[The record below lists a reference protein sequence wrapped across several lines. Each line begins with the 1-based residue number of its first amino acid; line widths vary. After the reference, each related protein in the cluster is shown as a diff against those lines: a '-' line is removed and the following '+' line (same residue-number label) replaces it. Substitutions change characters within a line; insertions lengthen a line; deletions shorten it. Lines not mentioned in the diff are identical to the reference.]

1 MNVIVKQTHI
11 HRRQTS
17 GSQQGEGSEEEQV
30 GVWDLKIQTTTCKT
44 DKQQAHVVQ
53 HRELQPLSNI
63 TFMSIICKNTE
74 SLWCICETNIIL

>member
-1 MNVIVKQTHI
+1 MNVTVEQTHR

-30 GVWDLKIQTTTCKT
+30 GVWDLKIQTTMCKT

-63 TFMSIICKNTE
+63 TFNE
-74 SLWCICETNIIL
+74 YNL